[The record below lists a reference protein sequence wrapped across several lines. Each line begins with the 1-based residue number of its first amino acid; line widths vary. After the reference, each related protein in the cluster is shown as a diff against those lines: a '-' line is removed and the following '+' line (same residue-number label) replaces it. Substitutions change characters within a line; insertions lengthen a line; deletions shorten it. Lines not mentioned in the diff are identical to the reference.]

1 MGVRLASFA
10 AVLAIAGTA
19 RAEVDWAKGV
29 IEAPAIGT
37 ADRRAPSPAVA
48 RVGALREAEERAALA
63 LLAEAR
69 ALPWRS
75 GTVGEAADA
84 SPEAAAALALAARPA
99 SLVDRGTEYLP
110 DGSVRIRRALPIEA
124 VRQAIDGPRVVEPD
138 WGGKPAKT
146 SLRDHIVDA
155 REVAVIP
162 AVGLVPGPVVI
173 VTKPKKA
180 AAKASALDAGVLRFD
195 PAADAGALVV
205 VVIREKG

>member
-1 MGVRLASFA
+1 MGVKAAALLVLLAA
-10 AVLAIAGTA
+10 APA
-19 RAEVDWAKGV
+19 RAEVDWGKGV

-48 RVGALREAEERAALA
+48 RVGALREAEERASLA

-75 GTVGEAADA
+75 GTVGEAVDA
-84 SPEAAAALALAARPA
+84 SPEAAAALAAVARPA

-110 DGSVRIRRALPIEA
+110 DGSVRIKRALPIEA
-124 VRQAIDGPRVVEPD
+124 VRQALDGPRVVAPD
-138 WGGKPAKT
+138 WGGKPAKA
-146 SLRDHIVDA
+146 SLRDHVVDA

-162 AVGLVPGPVVI
+162 AVGLVPGPTVI

-180 AAKASALDAGVLRFD
+180 AAKASALDGGVLQFD

-205 VVIREKG
+205 VVIRNEG